1 MEYDEMLDRAIAE
14 TPDVTEGDERL
25 DLPDPEVREEGKV
38 TVVENFRT
46 LCGQLGREPG
56 HLLQFLQAEVGTSGH
71 IDESGRARITGSFGA
86 DRIGDAVDSYTDAF
100 VRCSECGLPD
110 TRLERENGVE
120 LLRCEACGARSATPD
135 DGD

>member
-25 DLPDPEVREEGKV
+25 ELPDPAVREEGNV
-38 TVVENFRT
+38 TVVENFQT
-46 LCGQLGREPG
+46 LCGDLGRAPT
-56 HLLQFLQAEVGTSGH
+56 HLLQFLQREVGTSGH
-71 IDESGRARITGSFGA
+71 IDESGRARVTGSFDA
-86 DRIGDAVDSYTDAF
+86 DRIGAAVDSYTDAY
-100 VRCSECGLPD
+100 VLCSECGLPD

-135 DGD
+135 GGD

>member
-25 DLPDPEVREEGKV
+25 DLPDPEIREEGNV
-38 TVVENFRT
+38 TVVENFQT
-46 LCGQLGREPG
+46 LCDQLGRDPD

-71 IDESGRARITGSFGA
+71 IDESGRARVTGSFGA
-86 DRIGDAVDSYTDAF
+86 DRIAEAVDSYTSAF
-100 VRCSECGLPD
+100 VLCSECGLPD

-135 DGD
+135 DDG

>member
-25 DLPDPEVREEGKV
+25 DLPDPEVREEGNV
-38 TVVENFRT
+38 TVVENFQT
-46 LCGQLGREPG
+46 LCDQLGREPD

-86 DRIGDAVDSYTDAF
+86 DRIAEAVDGYTSAF

-135 DGD
+135 DG